1 MDGLSAMAKVAPDAL
16 SRVNAALVAGPASAV
31 DDVDE
36 LYAAGLPEGLP
47 GNLHHVASVARAELL
62 EHRAR
67 VTLKKRELEA
77 ARKLSSEQQAQRQIR
92 RSGAY
97 DKHAPSSSGDA
108 AASADDG
115 AERCDECED
124 PEEGA
129 VTDPLDDDDPL
140 SDVPSRGTASA
151 AQAAPQYLSRG
162 ARIACSTQ
170 ARALS
175 PARPALLAYHAP
187 SSP

>member
-77 ARKLSSEQQAQRQIR
+77 ARKLSSEQQAQR
-92 RSGAY
+92 
-97 DKHAPSSSGDA
+97 
-108 AASADDG
+108 
-115 AERCDECED
+115 
-124 PEEGA
+124 
-129 VTDPLDDDDPL
+129 
-140 SDVPSRGTASA
+140 
-151 AQAAPQYLSRG
+151 
-162 ARIACSTQ
+162 
-170 ARALS
+170 
-175 PARPALLAYHAP
+175 
-187 SSP
+187 

>member
-124 PEEGA
+124 PDESA
-129 VTDPLDDDDPL
+129 PLATRIKKPETGEM
-140 SDVPSRGTASA
+140 VHKSA
-151 AQAAPQYLSRG
+151 ALAFLQRQALDATPGAGRG
-162 ARIACSTQ
+162 RYARSTHQ
-170 ARALS
+170 PVVR
-175 PARPALLAYHAP
+175 
-187 SSP
+187 